1 MKFLFWGLLFFVAL
15 LRILTFKTPVTDGQK
30 VRISTKVLQEP
41 IRQQNYQRLVLEN
54 LIVYLDPFP
63 EVYYGDEVVVEGVV
77 SQNKLVSAKLLS
89 VKENQGILPNF
100 RKRLINFY
108 QDSLPEPHASLIAGI
123 TLGSKGSLGKDFW
136 DKLKNTGVVHVV
148 VASGTNITLVA
159 GFLVGITTF
168 LLKRRLAIVF
178 VLVGIWLYAVLSGFD
193 APIVRAAIM
202 GSLVFTAQEVGRL
215 SQSFRVLVITGL
227 LMLII
232 KPAWIRDLGF
242 ILSFVATGSLIV
254 FQERINKKI
263 QILPAVIREGMSTSL
278 AAQIGV
284 APILFV
290 KFGSFNILSPI
301 INALVLWSVPL
312 IMVIS
317 GVAGLVGLLFPFLGR
332 MILYL
337 TYPLT
342 SWFVFV
348 VDFFG

>member
-290 KFGSFNILSPI
+290 TFGSFNILSPI

>member
-123 TLGSKGSLGKDFW
+123 TLGSTGSLGKDFW

-290 KFGSFNILSPI
+290 TFGSFNILSPI